1 MGTSF
6 KKVIFDEHIQE
17 GLVGWVREARMRV
30 GRRADN
36 YQTGP
41 SHVGPKDGTVALQT
55 AGISDQ
61 GNFIVEEEGNAGL
74 FRRNTSKL
82 TV

>member
-1 MGTSF
+1 MGTSV
-6 KKVIFDEHIQE
+6 KKMIFDEHIQE
-17 GLVGWVREARMRV
+17 GLAGWAQGARMRV
-30 GRRADN
+30 GQRADN

-41 SHVGPKDGTVALQT
+41 SHFGPKD
-55 AGISDQ
+55 Q
-61 GNFIVEEEGNAGL
+61 GEFLVEEGNARL